1 MEESKEK
8 ELAESIA
15 KAIEEDAITE
25 EQMESAEGGRS
36 NNVNCPCQQ
45 KNNSIEVEP
54 LQ

>member
-8 ELAESIA
+8 ELAESIV

-25 EQMESAEGGRS
+25 GQMESTEGGAH
-36 NNVNCPCQQ
+36 NINCTCQG
-45 KNNSIEVEP
+45 KNNNIEVEP

>member
-25 EQMESAEGGRS
+25 EQMESTEGGGH
-36 NNVNCPCQQ
+36 NINCPCQG
-45 KNNSIEVEP
+45 KNHGMEVEP